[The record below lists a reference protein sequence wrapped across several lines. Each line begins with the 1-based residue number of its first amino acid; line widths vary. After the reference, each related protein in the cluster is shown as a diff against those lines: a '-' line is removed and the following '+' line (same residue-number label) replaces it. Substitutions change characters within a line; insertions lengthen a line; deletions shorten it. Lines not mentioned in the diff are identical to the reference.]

1 MRLFRAGLSVLLLM
15 LGQETLAPLDV
26 VQFVQ
31 IRRRKLRAL
40 KYQGLKII
48 RTKQNDSKESKKGL
62 LQRILSLPANMMCS
76 PGSIEEPETI
86 VIGKKQKSQVMSY
99 FI

>member
-1 MRLFRAGLSVLLLM
+1 MRLFRAGLSVLLLV
-15 LGQETLAPLDV
+15 LGQETLTPLDV
-26 VQFVQ
+26 VHFVQ

-48 RTKQNDSKESKKGL
+48 RSKQHDSNVSKKGL

-76 PGSIEEPETI
+76 SSSIVEPERI
-86 VIGKKQKSQVMSY
+86 VIAMEEKSQV
-99 FI
+99 